1 MQDLILQNR
10 DEIYNLVFQD
20 NGYIMICGD
29 ISKLFEECLNN
40 LAETLLFYRKDLSY
54 INAREIL
61 KGFVSQGK
69 ILTEKWN

>member
-1 MQDLILQNR
+1 
-10 DEIYNLVFQD
+10 
-20 NGYIMICGD
+20 MICGD